1 MIAGE
6 TGDVVVDLETRG
18 TGFGFVGG
26 GGVMGTA
33 KGGLS
38 GRRRSEED

>member
-26 GGVMGTA
+26 GVMGTA